1 MTTNVSVVTEE
12 LLLLPWADHASLLEG
27 ATEGLQVA
35 IYDGRDEPPA
45 SVLDLVTFYV
55 PPYMGTA
62 EALGLMRRMP
72 SLRIVQTLTA
82 GVDSVWAD
90 LPDGVALYNAAGVH
104 DASTAELAV
113 GLAIASLRHLDD
125 FSRAQALGEW
135 RHGRFDSLADKC
147 VMILGYG
154 HVGEAVDR
162 RLAGFDVDVVRVA
175 RTART
180 SREGD
185 VVHGVDELPALLPSV
200 DVVIVIVPQTPETIG
215 MVDAEFLSRMRPGA
229 LLVNV
234 ARGPVVVTDDL
245 VAALREGRVRAA
257 LDVTDPEPLPP
268 GHPLWSAPGVLI
280 SPHVGGNTSAFLPRA
295 HRLVAAQVRR
305 WCSGEALENAMDRPR
320 P

>member
-1 MTTNVSVVTEE
+1 M
-12 LLLLPWADHASLLEG
+12 
-27 ATEGLQVA
+27 
-35 IYDGRDEPPA
+35 
-45 SVLDLVTFYV
+45 LDLVTFYV

-180 SREGD
+180 SYLKR
-185 VVHGVDELPALLPSV
+185 PWP
-200 DVVIVIVPQTPETIG
+200 
-215 MVDAEFLSRMRPGA
+215 LSR
-229 LLVNV
+229 
-234 ARGPVVVTDDL
+234 DQ
-245 VAALREGRVRAA
+245 EK
-257 LDVTDPEPLPP
+257 
-268 GHPLWSAPGVLI
+268 
-280 SPHVGGNTSAFLPRA
+280 
-295 HRLVAAQVRR
+295 
-305 WCSGEALENAMDRPR
+305 RPR
-320 P
+320 SWDVDQHTLSYTSVRYSVVCDRARYV

>member
-1 MTTNVSVVTEE
+1 MVPGVSAIQRANPPVLRVAAETQRLQDGHLARSRLGGAPTRNRARRREE
-12 LLLLPWADHASLLEG
+12 A
-27 ATEGLQVA
+27 
-35 IYDGRDEPPA
+35 
-45 SVLDLVTFYV
+45 
-55 PPYMGTA
+55 
-62 EALGLMRRMP
+62 P
-72 SLRIVQTLTA
+72 SR
-82 GVDSVWAD
+82 
-90 LPDGVALYNAAGVH
+90 
-104 DASTAELAV
+104 
-113 GLAIASLRHLDD
+113 IASLRHLDD

-229 LLVNV
+229 LQVNV

-305 WCSGEALENAMDRPR
+305 WCSGEPLENAMDRPR